1 MIPDFQSIMLPAL
14 KVFDDD
20 KIITTKDIIGE
31 MVLHF
36 NISEEEQKEKIPS
49 GRAFLYYNRIAWA
62 ITYLKMGGLIESPQ
76 RSKYILTQRGKDLLK
91 NPPEKISISFLKQYS
106 DFKENRN
113 PSKFTNKTKDIEE
126 EDDDVTSKTPDEL
139 IEIGV
144 SQINNELSKDLMNY
158 IKNSTPYFFEQLVL
172 DLLISI
178 GYGGADTDNSQLT
191 PRGSDE
197 GIDGIIKEDK
207 LGLDKIYIQAKKWE
221 NTVGRPEI
229 QKFVGAVQGK
239 RAKKGIFITT
249 SNFSKEALEYAS
261 NLDISVVLIDGI
273 TLTNLMIEN
282 DLGVSVKDTYKI
294 KKIDTDYFEEQ

>member
-20 KIITTKDIIGE
+20 KIITTKDIIGK

-229 QKFVGAVQGK
+229 QKFVGALQGK

>member
-191 PRGSDE
+191 PRRSDE

-229 QKFVGAVQGK
+229 QKFVGALQGK

>member
-1 MIPDFQSIMLPAL
+1 
-14 KVFDDD
+14 
-20 KIITTKDIIGE
+20 

-229 QKFVGAVQGK
+229 QKFVGALQGK

>member
-1 MIPDFQSIMLPAL
+1 MLPAL

-20 KIITTKDIIGE
+20 KIITTKDIIGK

-91 NPPEKISISFLKQYS
+91 NPPEKISISFLKQYP

-229 QKFVGAVQGK
+229 QKFVGALQGK

-282 DLGVSVKDTYKI
+282 DLGVSVKYTYKI